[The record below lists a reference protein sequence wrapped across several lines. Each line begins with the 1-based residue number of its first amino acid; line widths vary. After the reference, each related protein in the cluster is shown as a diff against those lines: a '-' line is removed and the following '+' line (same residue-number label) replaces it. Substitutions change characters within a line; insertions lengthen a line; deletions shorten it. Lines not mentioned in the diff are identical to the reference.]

1 MLSFMRI
8 ISLITLILLSS
19 SITAQHMKTLDK
31 ITWFGQAAIKIN
43 HDGKNIYIDPYQMP
57 EPDTASLVL
66 ITHSHQDHLSP
77 EDLMLIATKNTP
89 IICPESCE
97 EQMRQEGYTN
107 LITVK
112 PGSKITV
119 DGIKIEAVP
128 MYNVVKTN
136 YHPKENNW
144 TGFILEIGNSRI
156 YHAGDTERIP
166 EMKQIDCDIVM
177 LPLGQ
182 TYTMNSVEE
191 AAEAAL
197 DTGAEIAIP
206 IHYGMYEGTEE
217 DAKKFSHLLQ
227 GKMEVVI
234 LERVK

>member
-1 MLSFMRI
+1 MRI
-8 ISLITLILLSS
+8 ISFVTLILLFS

-31 ITWFGQAAIKIN
+31 ITWYGQSAVRID
-43 HDGKNIYIDPYQMP
+43 HDGMNIYIDPYLIT

-77 EDLMLIATKNTP
+77 EDLMMVATKNTP

-97 EQMRQEGYTN
+97 DQIRQEGYTN
-107 LITVK
+107 ITTVK
-112 PGSKITV
+112 PGAKISV
-119 DGIKIEAVP
+119 EGVKIEAVP
-128 MYNVVKTN
+128 MYNVVKIN

-144 TGFILEIGNSRI
+144 TGFILEIGGSRI

-166 EMKQIDCDIVM
+166 EMKLIDCDIVM

-191 AAEAAL
+191 AVEAAL

-217 DAKKFSHLLQ
+217 DAEKFSQLLQ

-234 LERVK
+234 MERVK